1 MYYVIIKKKK
11 KNVSYQC
18 QNIASTHAL
27 SNRSEKIQT

>member
-1 MYYVIIKKKK
+1 MYLSKK
-11 KNVSYQC
+11 KNVLYQC

>member
-1 MYYVIIKKKK
+1 MYLSQKKE
-11 KNVSYQC
+11 NVLYQC

>member
-1 MYYVIIKKKK
+1 MYYVLIPKKKK
-11 KNVSYQC
+11 VLYQC